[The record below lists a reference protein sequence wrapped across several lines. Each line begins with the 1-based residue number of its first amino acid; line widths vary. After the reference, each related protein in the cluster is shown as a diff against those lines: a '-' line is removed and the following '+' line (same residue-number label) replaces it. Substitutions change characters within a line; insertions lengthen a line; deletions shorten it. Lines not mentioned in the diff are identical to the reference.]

1 MAKDVRLQK
10 MLADCGVASR
20 RKAEELIANGQ
31 VRVNGIIAQIGE
43 KVDPKKDKITVNGK
57 PVVSERNVYYMLH
70 KPRGFVTTMQDEKG
84 RRCVADLVEDI
95 PERVFP
101 VGRLDLNS
109 EGMLL
114 MTNDGDFANLISH
127 PSTHVPKTYRV
138 TVRPSITEEQLTELA
153 MGIVIDGKRTL
164 PAQVR
169 VISQEPG
176 RVVLEIV
183 IYEGRNRQI
192 RNMCEA
198 LGLEV
203 ARLQRKAIGPV
214 KMGMLKQG
222 DYRRLTL
229 EEVKKLRNA
238 AKGVSAMEEEQQEKK
253 PEQKKSA
260 PKNNGRGGNGNRGG
274 NRNGGGRGG
283 RR

>member
-20 RKAEELIANGQ
+20 RKAEELIADGR
-31 VRVNGIIAQIGE
+31 VRVNGIIAQIGD
-43 KVDPKKDKITVNGK
+43 KVDPKKDKVTVNDK
-57 PVVSERNVYYMLH
+57 PVISERNVYYMLH

-84 RRCVADLVEDI
+84 RRCVADLVADI

-138 TVRPSITEEQLTELA
+138 TVRPGITEEQLTELA
-153 MGIVIDGKRTL
+153 MGIVLDGKRTL

-176 RVVLEIV
+176 RVVLEMV

-192 RNMCEA
+192 RNMCES

-238 AKGVSAMEEEQQEKK
+238 AKGVPAQEEEQQPKK
-253 PEQKKSA
+253 AGP
-260 PKNNGRGGNGNRGG
+260 RGGGKFGGNGGNRSGRPGGNRGG
-274 NRNGGGRGG
+274 